1 MENEKCVICFESI
14 VDNAKGF
21 WKKGN
26 NAAPIAQGQC
36 CDICNIAVVV
46 TRFEELMAERKQKA

>member
-26 NAAPIAQGQC
+26 NASPIAKGQC
-36 CDICNIAVVV
+36 CDICNITVVV
-46 TRFEELMAERKQKA
+46 KRFEELMAERKREA